1 MTKNSFPERQTCTSI
16 FVSFYSIY
24 LSNYISFLWFIPLD
38 TFSFSLPGLSSS
50 IPPPTDCSVKCMI
63 VKLSNYQLLWR
74 HSVTWILFFFYHMN
88 RQTTDLSFHFSP
100 LTLFFHHLLPPVTFQ
115 VEVHD
120 RRAPHHSQPP
130 EATGRLDE
138 TAGWDEHQ
146 GSVKWFHP
154 GLHRLQRQGQRMS
167 WWGHTE

>member
-1 MTKNSFPERQTCTSI
+1 MHDRQT
-16 FVSFYSIY
+16 
-24 LSNYISFLWFIPLD
+24 
-38 TFSFSLPGLSSS
+38 
-50 IPPPTDCSVKCMI
+50 
-63 VKLSNYQLLWR
+63 VKLSATVSLSDLDF
-74 HSVTWILFFFYHMN
+74 VFFYHMN

-146 GSVKWFHP
+146 GSVK
-154 GLHRLQRQGQRMS
+154 
-167 WWGHTE
+167 